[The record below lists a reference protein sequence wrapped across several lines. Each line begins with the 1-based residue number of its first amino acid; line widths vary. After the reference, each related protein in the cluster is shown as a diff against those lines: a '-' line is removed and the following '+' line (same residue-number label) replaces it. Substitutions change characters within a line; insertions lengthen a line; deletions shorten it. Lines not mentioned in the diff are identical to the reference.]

1 MTAGTDRTPTTTA
14 PPTPDPSAASSAAVP
29 SGPSAPAPGAP
40 RGPRANPPVL
50 IGSAALIG
58 AVALWAI
65 LAPAQ
70 AGVVIGAIV
79 TWTSQNLGWYYIV
92 TAGIVVA
99 FVLLLALGRTGAV
112 KLGPD
117 HARPQFNL
125 FTWTAMLFAAGIGID
140 LMFFSVSEPIS
151 QYYEPPTGGGQ
162 NIEAAR
168 QAIVWTLFHYGPVG
182 WAMYALMGA
191 AFAYFAYRR
200 NMPLS
205 IRTLLS
211 PLFGRRMDGWAGH
224 TVDIAAV
231 LGTVFGIATSLGI
244 GVVQLNYGLHQL
256 FGLPEGVGAQI
267 GLIVLS
273 VLMAT
278 VSTVSGVEKGIRRL
292 SELNVILAIV
302 LLVYIA
308 ATGNTR
314 RILEGLVMNVG
325 DFLSRFPGMLL
336 DTFAWEQPD
345 TWSSTW
351 TLFFWAWWIAWAPFV
366 GLFLARI
373 SRGRSLRQFVLGVL
387 VVPFLFIALFISVFG
402 NSALEL
408 VIGGDDAFGQV
419 AMATPERAFYDLL
432 AQYPG
437 ATLLIGLATLT
448 GLLFYVTSADSG
460 ALVLANFTSVIEDP
474 KQDGA
479 TWMRVF
485 WAVLTGVLTL
495 AMLLVG
501 GITTLQGA
509 TLVIGVPFSIVM
521 YLVMVSLYRAL
532 RSETQQVDSFRA
544 TLVARSGASER
555 SWRSRL
561 RRSMSYPQRGA
572 TLRYLERTVAPAL
585 QEVASE
591 MREGGA
597 EVDVERQDVEG
608 HPVPSLVLRVRLPGC
623 DDFVY
628 QVHPVAQPMPSFA
641 VRVAPED
648 DDYYRLEVFTATG
661 SRGYDVY
668 GYSSEHLITD
678 VLDLYESHL
687 EYLRVSQGG
696 ADGALASA
704 VTTDWHEDFPAVEE
718 DPEGPSADGDPARG
732 DQADEDRTDDEPA
745 PVR

>member
-1 MTAGTDRTPTTTA
+1 MTAGTDPTA
-14 PPTPDPSAASSAAVP
+14 PPAHRTSSTGPSEPSPA
-29 SGPSAPAPGAP
+29 SGPA
-40 RGPRANPPVL
+40 GPRANRPVL
-50 IGSAALIG
+50 IGSASIIA

-70 AGVVIGAIV
+70 ADVVIGAIV
-79 TWTSQNLGWYYIV
+79 TWTSQNLGWYYIA

-99 FVLLLALGRTGAV
+99 FVLILALGRTGTT

-140 LMFFSVSEPIS
+140 LMFFSVAEPVS
-151 QYYEPPTGGGQ
+151 QYYEPPAGGGQ
-162 NIEAAR
+162 NIAAAR

-205 IRTLLS
+205 IRSLLS
-211 PLFGRRMDGWAGH
+211 PLLGRRMQGWGGH
-224 TVDIAAV
+224 VVDVAAV

-244 GVVQLNYGLHQL
+244 GVVQLNYGLHL
-256 FGLPEGVGAQI
+256 MFGIPEGVGAQI

-273 VLMAT
+273 VAMAT
-278 VSTVSGVEKGIRRL
+278 MSTVSGVEKGIRRL
-292 SELNVILAIV
+292 SEANVVLALV

-308 ATGNTR
+308 VSGNTR

-325 DFLSRFPGMLL
+325 DFLSGFPGMLL
-336 DTFAWEQPD
+336 DTYAWEQPD

-373 SRGRSLRQFVLGVL
+373 SRGRSMRQFILGVL
-387 VVPFLFIALFISVFG
+387 VVPFLFITLFISVFG

-408 VIGGDDAFGQV
+408 VIGGDDAFGQT
-419 AMATPERAFYDLL
+419 AMNTPERAFYDLL

-460 ALVLANFTSVIEDP
+460 ALVLANFTSRIDDP

-479 TWMRVF
+479 TPLRVF
-485 WAVLTGVLTL
+485 WSVLTGLLTL

-501 GITTLQGA
+501 GVTTLQGA
-509 TLVIGVPFSIVM
+509 TLVVGVPFSVVL
-521 YLVMVSLYRAL
+521 YLVMISLYRAL
-532 RSETQQVDSFRA
+532 RSEAQQVDSFRA
-544 TLVARSGASER
+544 TLAARPGSAER

-572 TLRYLERTVAPAL
+572 TLRYLEKTVAPAL
-585 QEVASE
+585 EDVAGE

-597 EVDVERQDVEG
+597 EVAVERQEVEG
-608 HPVPSLVLRVRLPGC
+608 HPVPSLVLRVLLPGC

-628 QVHPVAQPMPSFA
+628 QVYPVAQPMPSFA
-641 VRVAPED
+641 FRVAPED
-648 DDYYRLEVFTATG
+648 DDYYRLEVFTANG
-661 SRGYDVY
+661 SRGYDVF

-687 EYLRVSQGG
+687 EFLRVSAGG
-696 ADGALASA
+696 TDAAIASA
-704 VTTDWHEDFPAVEE
+704 VTTDWHEDFPGLDPQDAVTPAGGSRAE
-718 DPEGPSADGDPARG
+718 DTADDASE
-732 DQADEDRTDDEPA
+732 DEDETA
-745 PVR
+745 PVP